1 MFRIHTVFVSPN
13 FGISVFAVS
22 KTVYGY
28 IVDCKGVSRVII
40 VTDFDSR
47 FPRRAVVA
55 VVESAVIYRKVR
67 RFCRRCLTVKKDRFT
82 VGIESAVFE
91 FYVRAAP
98 GPYRILI
105 CHIVFESAVYNG
117 CFRHLL

>member
-1 MFRIHTVFVSPN
+1 MFRIHTVFVSPY
-13 FGISVFAVS
+13 FGTGVLAGG

-28 IVDCKGVSRVII
+28 IVDGEGISGVII

-67 RFCRRCLTVKKDRFT
+67 RFCRRCLTVKKNCFT
-82 VGIESAVFE
+82 VGVESATVE
-91 FYVRAAP
+91 
-98 GPYRILI
+98 
-105 CHIVFESAVYNG
+105 
-117 CFRHLL
+117 